1 MSSFSR
7 EEEEVFEFSLCVAV
21 FARAKE
27 EEATPGSVVVVV
39 VVVVVVLFRPRE
51 RERIVKRESLFV
63 HFESFFCAWR
73 KARERERERERESE
87 SGVRYTIGTHRSRS
101 REDDVSTNRQSH
113 PPRQRRFQIRR
124 VPRRQREKAERVLGL
139 RKLASLL
146 GRAG

>member
-7 EEEEVFEFSLCVAV
+7 EEEEVFEFSLCVAL

-27 EEATPGSVVVVV
+27 EEATPGTVVV

-73 KARERERERERESE
+73 KRERASESE
-87 SGVRYTIGTHRSRS
+87 R
-101 REDDVSTNRQSH
+101 
-113 PPRQRRFQIRR
+113 
-124 VPRRQREKAERVLGL
+124 A
-139 RKLASLL
+139 
-146 GRAG
+146 RAGFDIR